1 MKKISSIQALEIKKQ
16 QLIKYR
22 DGLGDEM
29 QVNWNE
35 LKQMFRPENLLSEAI
50 IEGIKKMPFIKADES
65 SLLNIA
71 LAFGLKLFSKVKST
85 AR

>member
-50 IEGIKKMPFIKADES
+50 IEGIKKMPFIKADEP
-65 SLLNIA
+65 SLLNTA
-71 LAFGLKLFSKVKST
+71 FSFGLKLKAFF
-85 AR
+85 